1 MKREAPA
8 LATSLAMIGP
18 RASDHVLFLGAGR
31 PIFAAEVGAVTRLN
45 GRTVV
50 VGDKSREDD
59 VDRAAQVAG
68 ALLEFSAAPLDRLPF
83 DAATFQIVVTADLA
97 EWPADTRGPRLAE
110 AMRLLQP
117 GGRMILIVG
126 GAGDG
131 MLGRLKPRPT
141 LDADA
146 VLNLMTRCGLVATRK
161 LGQADRIEY
170 FEGRRTRD
178 N

>member
-1 MKREAPA
+1 
-8 LATSLAMIGP
+8 
-18 RASDHVLFLGAGR
+18 
-31 PIFAAEVGAVTRLN
+31 
-45 GRTVV
+45 
-50 VGDKSREDD
+50 
-59 VDRAAQVAG
+59 
-68 ALLEFSAAPLDRLPF
+68 
-83 DAATFQIVVTADLA
+83 
-97 EWPADTRGPRLAE
+97 
-110 AMRLLQP
+110 MRLLQP